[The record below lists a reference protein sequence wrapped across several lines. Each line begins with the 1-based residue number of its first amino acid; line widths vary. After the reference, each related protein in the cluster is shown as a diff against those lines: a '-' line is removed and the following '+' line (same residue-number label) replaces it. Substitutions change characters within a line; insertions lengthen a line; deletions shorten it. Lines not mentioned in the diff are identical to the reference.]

1 MRALVII
8 FCTFILSSC
17 ANTNPEPK
25 NELNNK
31 LLGSWEG
38 EVVSRNNP
46 YTAQYVNQSGVMHR
60 LHFAGEG
67 KLNIETLYDGVIPYT
82 YEINQDTVLL
92 TSKKEQVTFVY
103 YQSEFPVSFRIL
115 GNDQNLILHLV
126 PID

>member
-8 FCTFILSSC
+8 FLAFIFSSC
-17 ANTNPEPK
+17 ANSEPEPK
-25 NELNNK
+25 NDLDSR
-31 LLGSWEG
+31 LRGSWEG

-46 YTAQYVNQSGVMHR
+46 NTAQYVNQSGVMHR

-67 KLNIETLYDGVIPYT
+67 KLNIETLYDGVIPYN

-92 TSKKEQVTFVY
+92 TSDKEQVTFVY
-103 YQSEFPVSFRIL
+103 YQSEFPLSFRIL
-115 GNDQNLILHLV
+115 GNDQNLILHLL